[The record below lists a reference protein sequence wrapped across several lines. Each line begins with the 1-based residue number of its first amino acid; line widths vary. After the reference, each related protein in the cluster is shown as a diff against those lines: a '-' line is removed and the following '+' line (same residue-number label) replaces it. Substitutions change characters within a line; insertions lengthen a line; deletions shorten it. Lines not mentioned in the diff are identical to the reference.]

1 MGPNNA
7 ELARVFTRRPK
18 STIADVTFEASGE
31 IEIVLEGECGST
43 LLGLGSKYR
52 VEILVRDITANDNIP
67 FKVAGPTNGAFMDAT
82 WPQEDQA
89 FVFHVEP
96 AALAGRGGH
105 LCQVYAYLLVG
116 VRNFDADFKSS
127 ELFLIEP

>member
-18 STIADVTFEASGE
+18 STIADVTFEANGE

-43 LLGLGSKYR
+43 LLGGGGKYR

-89 FVFHVEP
+89 FLYTVEP

-116 VRNFDADFKSS
+116 VRNFDADFKTS
-127 ELFLIEP
+127 EMFLIEP